1 MSKRKR
7 QLDPWEPDPKWHPAR
22 VEAFSRYRDMGP
34 ERSLANLARALH
46 KSKTLV
52 ATWSRENNWVER
64 TAAWDAECDRV
75 RREEFADTSA
85 ALGEQLATD
94 AENLRAA
101 LLLPAKA
108 VRRRIIE
115 AHARGEDPFDGV
127 SNAEMIRLAS
137 TAGRA
142 FAQVAHVE
150 RLAHGQST
158 DNIGGHD
165 GGALVGADVADKSPE
180 AIQAYLTGRADA
192 LRERE
197 EETADA

>member
-1 MSKRKR
+1 MSKAR
-7 QLDPWEPDPKWHPAR
+7 QLDPWEPDPKWHKAR
-22 VEAFSRYRDMGP
+22 VEAFSRYRDMGAD
-34 ERSLANLARALH
+34 RSLAKLARALG
-46 KSKTLV
+46 KSKQLV
-52 ATWSRENNWVER
+52 STWSKENNWVER

-94 AENLRAA
+94 AEKLRAA

-108 VRRRIIE
+108 AVKRITE
-115 AHARGEDPFDGV
+115 AHARGEDPFAGV
-127 SNAEMIRLAS
+127 SNAEIIRLSA

-158 DNIGGHD
+158 ENLGGHD
-165 GGALVGADVADKSPE
+165 GQALVGADVADKSPE
-180 AIQAYLTGRADA
+180 AIEAYLTGRADA
-192 LRERE
+192 IRERE
-197 EETADA
+197 EEKADA